1 MKPSPSSRSP
11 QPGRLPTAALLACLL
26 GGQAL
31 TAQSVVTSLE
41 NYFPGQAISVSFNG
55 GPGNSKDWIGV
66 YPEGVTPGSTG
77 STIWNYV
84 NGTRTAGAGLR
95 EGSMTFG
102 SGLNLAGVWT
112 AYLLVNDGYTVVT
125 NVSFN
130 VLAPTAPAVRPSDTR
145 YAPGQTINVG
155 FTNGPANPKDWI
167 GVYPE
172 GVTPGSTGSTI
183 WNYVD
188 GTQAGNA
195 GKASGLVTF
204 QKGLTAVG
212 KYRAYLLENDGY
224 TILASEPI
232 TVAVPI
238 VSGASVVSTSPAPD
252 TTGVAPN
259 APYRA
264 ELTNG
269 IALAS
274 IRLSLNGKA
283 AAATVTGTAQQAS
296 VTFTNAL
303 LLAPA
308 SSNVYVL
315 SFSDTSVPAQT
326 FNVTNAFQVANYR
339 NIELPAPLVFENF
352 DAIPEG
358 QVPTGWTRKSYVEIA
373 NPELD
378 FGNLGSAAYADW
390 TSVDASRFNG
400 SFVTYNNPENP
411 ADWGTDYQRVNV
423 INPANVVNGQILNEP
438 LAKGRF
444 LFSTSG
450 YSIGRSQVMH
460 ITTPDYN
467 LSGRTNVQVAFKSL
481 WEQNQDSIGAVEYSI
496 NGGAQWLPL
505 VYLIDE
511 ADLVKAED
519 GSLDAEATLNKEHG
533 DVANYTDDAGTV
545 IGGTYGAFIGAPIT
559 ASLAPFI
566 QGRVND
572 NRFESKRYELFRVS
586 GADNQS
592 KVRFRFIQAGTDS
605 WYWGIDDFGLYA
617 GAASS
622 TNTPS
627 EPAKPFALLD
637 INNTVVSTVVTN
649 ADGSFT
655 LTAGGGDTWDNADS
669 FSYLHQQ
676 RSGDFDVRVQVLSVE
691 ADDAASTQKNAK
703 GALHIRA
710 NLTPGSPNIQLNAS
724 PIAGANYVET
734 IFRPVQDGGT
744 DDPANGSI
752 KVDAGPS
759 EGTYR
764 PNAGDLFP
772 VWLRARRERN
782 LFRTFVSTDG
792 IQWKVLAEYQMD
804 NFPTNVHVGLGAVA
818 HISTKDNED
827 PANRVRASFKS
838 FGNTPLPPA
847 ATVSGAPAGT
857 NSPGTYPDR
866 TVTAVNWHISLPTD
880 GIGYTAD
887 KTQSGPIV
895 WNTGGF
901 GTISR
906 DLLLSINGEQ
916 GPMSFGIARYAAGAL
931 DFGIGVRDATAAQ
944 ENLGPY
950 SNPTRQRYGAPEASV
965 PSAQSWFPSPKH
977 GVLVTSTRKV
987 GSLQWNDGAAPFYA
1001 HAFMA
1006 VDGSSTRHFNMD
1018 DGSFGGGDF
1027 YLRMAKLADT
1037 AAHPNAQANSA
1048 GGFQRAA
1055 FDNSVAWFPYSQGW
1069 KAGYFADASG
1079 GAKGRWSR
1087 AFSHSAAAG
1096 EGSFVIDRQISAA
1109 LLRWEDLGGETFG
1122 GLATLT
1128 LPEVNSKN
1136 DGLLFL
1142 TGNDDGTAR
1151 GPQVNCLPTADGKG
1165 WTVAVR
1171 SVEENKQDPATYA
1184 ATDKCEFSFV
1194 YVPLSAGNLIGGE
1207 IAGSSGATTRK
1218 AGQFTST
1225 RLAAGKYRLQI
1236 PGKSGKDGMLIL
1248 QSVGQHPSN
1257 ASLVDNTTLAYEAT
1271 ADGFV
1276 VEARALNP
1284 AADATPG
1291 SVSLRDANFYFAWVD
1306 FVTPL
1311 TPAAVVPT
1319 TAPVLSVQAAG
1330 AQYVIS
1336 WPSSVTGYV
1345 LESAT
1350 SLTQSVWSNV
1360 TGVSGNSVSIP
1371 ADSASRFFRLR
1382 KP

>member
-1 MKPSPSSRSP
+1 MKPSPSSRCP
-11 QPGRLPTAALLACLL
+11 QPGRLPKAALLACLL
-26 GGQAL
+26 GSQAL

-41 NYFPGQAISVSFNG
+41 NYFPGEAISVSFAG

-84 NGTRTAGAGLR
+84 NGTRSPGAGLR

-102 SGLNLAGVWT
+102 SGLNLGGVWT

-130 VLAPTAPAVRPSDTR
+130 VIAPTAPAVRPSANR

-172 GVTPGSTGSTI
+172 GVKPGSTGSTI

-195 GKASGLVTF
+195 GKASGLIAF
-204 QKGLTAVG
+204 QNGLSAVG

-238 VSGASVVSTSPAPD
+238 ISGASVVSTSPAPD
-252 TTGVAPN
+252 STGVAPN

-269 IALAS
+269 IALES

-283 AAATVTGTAQQAS
+283 AAAIVTGTAQQAS
-296 VTFTNAL
+296 VTFINAL

-315 SFSDTSVPAQT
+315 SFSDTGVPAKT
-326 FNVTNAFQVANYR
+326 FNLTNAFQVANYR

-358 QVPTGWTRKSYVEIA
+358 QVPAGWTRKSYVEIA
-373 NPELD
+373 NTELD

-467 LSGRTNVQVAFKSL
+467 LSGRTNVQLAFKSL

-505 VYLIDE
+505 VYLMDE

-533 DVANYTDDAGTV
+533 DLANYTDDAGTI
-545 IGGTYGAFIGAPIT
+545 IGGTYGAFVGVPIT

-572 NRFESKRYELFRVS
+572 NRVESKRYELFRVS
-586 GADNQS
+586 SADNQA
-592 KVRFRFIQAGTDS
+592 KVRFRFTHAGTDS

-617 GAASS
+617 GAAST

-637 INNTVVSTVVTN
+637 INNKVVSTVVTN

-669 FSYLHQQ
+669 FSYLHQL

-691 ADDAASTQKNAK
+691 ADDAASTQKSAK

-744 DDPANGSI
+744 DDPPSGSV
-752 KVDAGPS
+752 KVDGGPY

-764 PNAGDLFP
+764 PNEGDLFP

-792 IQWKVLAEYQMD
+792 IQWKVIAEYQMD
-804 NFPTNVHVGLGAVA
+804 SFPTNVYVGLGAVA
-818 HISTKDNED
+818 HIGSNED
-827 PANRVRASFKS
+827 AANRVRASFKS

-880 GIGYTAD
+880 GVGYTAD

-916 GPMSFGIARYAAGAL
+916 GPLPFGIARYAAGAL

-1291 SVSLRDANFYFAWVD
+1291 SVSLRDASFYFAWVD

-1311 TPAAVVPT
+1311 TPTAVVPT
-1319 TAPVLSVQAAG
+1319 TAPVLSVKAAG
-1330 AQYVIS
+1330 AQYLIS

-1350 SLTQSVWSNV
+1350 SLTQSVWSTV

>member
-41 NYFPGQAISVSFNG
+41 NYFPGQTISVSFNG
-55 GPGNSKDWIGV
+55 GPGNPNDWIGV

-77 STIWNYV
+77 STLWNYV
-84 NGTRTAGAGLR
+84 NGTRTPGAGLQ

-112 AYLLVNDGYTVVT
+112 AYLMVNDGYTVVT

-130 VLAPTAPAVRPSDTR
+130 VIDPTASAIRPSANR

-167 GVYPE
+167 GFYPE
-172 GVTPGSTGSTI
+172 GVTPGSTGSTL

-188 GTQAGNA
+188 GPQSGTAGT
-195 GKASGLVTF
+195 ASGLVTF
-204 QKGLTAVG
+204 QNGLTAAG

-232 TVAVPI
+232 TVAVPT
-238 VSGASVVSTSPAPD
+238 VSGAGVVSTSPISEA
-252 TTGVAPN
+252 TKVTPN

-269 IALAS
+269 VALAS

-283 AAATVTGTAQQAS
+283 VAAIVTGTAQQAS
-296 VTFTNAL
+296 VSFTNAV

-315 SFSDTSVPAQT
+315 FFSDTGVPAKT

-352 DAIPEG
+352 DSIPEG
-358 QVPTGWTRKSYVEIA
+358 QLPTGWTRKSYVEI
-373 NPELD
+373 NTPEID
-378 FGNLGSAAYADW
+378 FGNLDSAAFAEW
-390 TSVDASRFNG
+390 TAVDASRFNG
-400 SFVTYNNPENP
+400 RFLTYSNPDTSEGEAN
-411 ADWGTDYQRVNV
+411 DYLRVNV
-423 INPANVVNGQILNEP
+423 PNAANVVNGQVLDGP

-444 LFSTSG
+444 IFSTSG
-450 YSIGRSQVMH
+450 YRRGRSQVMH
-460 ITTPDYN
+460 IETPDYN

-481 WEQNQDSIGAVEYSI
+481 WEQNQDSIAAVEYSI

-511 ADLVKAED
+511 VDLVKAEN
-519 GSLDAEATLNKEHG
+519 GSVDAEATLNKEHS
-533 DVANYTDDAGTV
+533 DVASYTDDSGNT
-545 IGGTYGAFIGAPIT
+545 IGGSYGAFISAPIT
-559 ASLAPFI
+559 AGLAPFL

-572 NRFESKRYELFRVS
+572 DRVESKRYELFRVS
-586 GADNQS
+586 SADNQS
-592 KVRFRFIQAGTDS
+592 KVRFRFIHAGTDS

-617 GAASS
+617 AGAPS
-622 TNTPS
+622 TNTTS
-627 EPAKPFALLD
+627 EPVKPFALLD
-637 INNTVVSTVVTN
+637 INNTVASTVVTN

-676 RSGDFDVRVQVLSVE
+676 RNGDFDVRVQVLSVE
-691 ADDAASTQKNAK
+691 ADDAASTQKSAK
-703 GALHIRA
+703 GTLHIRA

-724 PIAGANYVET
+724 PIDGANYVET

-744 DDPANGSI
+744 DDPASGSI
-752 KVDAGPS
+752 KVDAGPY

-764 PNAGDLFP
+764 PNDGDLFP
-772 VWLRARRERN
+772 LWLRARRERN

-792 IQWKVLAEYQMD
+792 IQWKVIAEYQMD
-804 NFPTNVHVGLGAVA
+804 SFPTNVHVGLGAVA
-818 HISTKDNED
+818 HISANED
-827 PANRVRASFKS
+827 AANRVRATFKG
-838 FGNTPLPPA
+838 FGNTPLPPV
-847 ATVSGAPAGT
+847 ATVAGVPAGT

-880 GIGYTAD
+880 GIGYTPD

-906 DLLLSINGEQ
+906 DLLLNINGEQ
-916 GPMSFGIARYAAGAL
+916 GPLAFGIARYATGAL
-931 DFGIGVRDATAAQ
+931 DFGIGVRDAAAAQ
-944 ENLGPY
+944 MNLGPY
-950 SNPTRQRYGAPEASV
+950 SNPTRQRYATPEASV

-1037 AAHPNAQANSA
+1037 AAHPNALANSA

-1194 YVPLSAGNLIGGE
+1194 YLPLSAGNLIGGE

-1257 ASLVDNTTLAYEAT
+1257 ATLVDNTTLAYEAT
-1271 ADGFV
+1271 VDGFV
-1276 VEARALNP
+1276 VEARSLNP
-1284 AADATPG
+1284 NADATPG
-1291 SVSLRDANFYFAWVD
+1291 SVALRDASFYFAWVD

-1311 TPAAVVPT
+1311 TPTAVVPT
-1319 TAPVLSVQAAG
+1319 TAPVLSVKAAG
-1330 AQYVIS
+1330 AQYLIS
-1336 WPSSVTGYV
+1336 WPSSVTGSV

>member
-55 GPGNSKDWIGV
+55 GPGNPKDWIGV

-130 VLAPTAPAVRPSDTR
+130 VLAPTAPAVRPSDSQ

-172 GVTPGSTGSTI
+172 GVKPGSTGSTI

-195 GKASGLVTF
+195 GKASGLIAF
-204 QKGLTAVG
+204 QNGLSAVG

-238 VSGASVVSTSPAPD
+238 ISGAGVVSTSPAPD

-352 DAIPEG
+352 DTIPEG
-358 QVPTGWTRKSYVEIA
+358 QVPAGWTRKSYVEIA

-390 TSVDASRFNG
+390 TTVEASRFNG

-467 LSGRTNVQVAFKSL
+467 LSGRTNVQLAFKSL

-533 DVANYTDDAGTV
+533 DLANYTDDAGTI
-545 IGGTYGAFIGAPIT
+545 IGGTYGAFVGVPIT

-572 NRFESKRYELFRVS
+572 NRVESKRYELFRVS
-586 GADNQS
+586 GADNQA

-617 GAASS
+617 GAAST
-622 TNTPS
+622 TNTPP
-627 EPAKPFALLD
+627 EPAKMFTLVD
-637 INNTVVSTVVTN
+637 INNTVASKVATN
-649 ADGSFT
+649 SDGSFT

-669 FSYLHQQ
+669 FSYLHQL
-676 RSGDFDVRVQVLSVE
+676 RNGDFDVRVQVLSVE
-691 ADDAASTQKNAK
+691 ADDAASTQKSAK

-744 DDPANGSI
+744 DDPPSGSV
-752 KVDAGPS
+752 KVDGGPY

-764 PNAGDLFP
+764 PNDGDLFP
-772 VWLRARRERN
+772 LWLRARRERN

-792 IQWKVLAEYQMD
+792 IQWKVVAEYQMD
-804 NFPTNVHVGLGAVA
+804 SFPTNVHVGLGAVA

-866 TVTAVNWHISLPTD
+866 SVTAVNWHISLPTN

-895 WNTGGF
+895 WNTAGF

-906 DLLLSINGEQ
+906 DLLLNINGEQ
-916 GPMSFGIARYAAGAL
+916 GPLAFGIARYATGAL

-950 SNPTRQRYGAPEASV
+950 SNPTRQRYATPEASV

-1151 GPQVNCLPTADGKG
+1151 GPQVNCLPTAEGKG

-1319 TAPVLSVQAAG
+1319 TAPVLSVKAAG
-1330 AQYVIS
+1330 AQYLIS

-1350 SLTQSVWSNV
+1350 SLTQSVWSTV